1 METKVI
7 KKVTPE
13 LLKQLSDIHFSD
25 DGLDLLWVMLSG
37 MNRNNCLINAVSR
50 VLETYE
56 DIEKALPIALAI
68 REELQASTDE
78 ALNGKVFYIN
88 QVIDWYQ
95 GLLRD
100 RG

>member
-1 METKVI
+1 MATNEI
-7 KKVTPE
+7 KKVCPE

-25 DGLDLLWVMLSG
+25 DGVDLLWVLLCG
-37 MNRNNCLINAVSR
+37 MNRNYNLMDGVSR

-56 DIEKALPIALAI
+56 DIEHALPIALAI

-78 ALNGKVFYIN
+78 ALKGKVFYID

-95 GLLRD
+95 SLLKD
-100 RG
+100 RE